1 MHACV
6 FCALL
11 LHIYKKHPGYNLP
24 TESFRHGREK
34 TSGRAFRILSFLSPS
49 SLRIKMEPI
58 KYAPCVQSVVH
69 NFVGSILMRW
79 DNEDRKDKMRNA
91 LPEVFS
97 LPCRKLSVGRL
108 YLGCFLKMYGSKAPK
123 RTRAFLTHACVFVIL
138 LCDTWLPHLFHPK
151 TVAPRFLAFAEF
163 CMLGGA
169 SHVEAPPHLRV

>member
-1 MHACV
+1 MLRAEV
-6 FCALL
+6 SPALYDYRVIFTL
-11 LHIYKKHPGYNLP
+11 LCRDSSSGMFSLWFPNKHKKSWSQASLRPRGIPTARGYN
-24 TESFRHGREK
+24 
-34 TSGRAFRILSFLSPS
+34 
-49 SLRIKMEPI
+49 
-58 KYAPCVQSVVH
+58 APCFENVVH
-69 NFVGSILMRW
+69 NFVGSVLMRW

-97 LPCRKLSVGRL
+97 LPFRKLSVGRL

>member
-1 MHACV
+1 MVLGNFILPHWKSLWIPFFQV
-6 FCALL
+6 SNFILQST
-11 LHIYKKHPGYNLP
+11 KKKRTAILSKLPFFYGIPTAHGYN
-24 TESFRHGREK
+24 
-34 TSGRAFRILSFLSPS
+34 
-49 SLRIKMEPI
+49 
-58 KYAPCVQSVVH
+58 APCFESVVH

-97 LPCRKLSVGRL
+97 LPFRKLSVGRL

>member
-1 MHACV
+1 MGC
-6 FCALL
+6 CSLKLL
-11 LHIYKKHPGYNLP
+11 SFFGIPTARGYN
-24 TESFRHGREK
+24 
-34 TSGRAFRILSFLSPS
+34 
-49 SLRIKMEPI
+49 
-58 KYAPCVQSVVH
+58 APCFESVVH

>member
-1 MHACV
+1 MARQLSC
-6 FCALL
+6 CTSPE
-11 LHIYKKHPGYNLP
+11 KKELPDAEASGSYGIPTAHGYN
-24 TESFRHGREK
+24 
-34 TSGRAFRILSFLSPS
+34 
-49 SLRIKMEPI
+49 
-58 KYAPCVQSVVH
+58 APCFENVVH
-69 NFVGSILMRW
+69 NFVGSVLMRW

-97 LPCRKLSVGRL
+97 LPFRKLSVGRL

>member
-1 MHACV
+1 MVLQFPDLSAGLRFWV
-6 FCALL
+6 RVWVGGFCAFSN
-11 LHIYKKHPGYNLP
+11 HNFFGRNKKKVPKTNGFRNFCGIPTVRGYN
-24 TESFRHGREK
+24 
-34 TSGRAFRILSFLSPS
+34 
-49 SLRIKMEPI
+49 
-58 KYAPCVQSVVH
+58 APCFEGMVH
-69 NFVGSILMRW
+69 YFMGSILMHR

-163 CMLGGA
+163 CMLEGV